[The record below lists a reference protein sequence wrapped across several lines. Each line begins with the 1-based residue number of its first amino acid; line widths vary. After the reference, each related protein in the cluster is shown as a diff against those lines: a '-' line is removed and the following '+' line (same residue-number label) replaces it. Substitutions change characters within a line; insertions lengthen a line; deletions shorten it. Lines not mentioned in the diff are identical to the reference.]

1 MTSIFQ
7 NYTTEDISGPTRSC
21 QVESIINYKNKNI
34 ERHTAHTFVSW
45 LNPKQSIL
53 DKKLYMDI
61 APTDNMSADV
71 MWRSTTKCFL
81 TKEYLQY
88 KSSTPFDAVRLRK
101 QHITVT
107 S

>member
-1 MTSIFQ
+1 
-7 NYTTEDISGPTRSC
+7 
-21 QVESIINYKNKNI
+21 
-34 ERHTAHTFVSW
+34 
-45 LNPKQSIL
+45 
-53 DKKLYMDI
+53 MDI
-61 APTDNMSADV
+61 APTDNMYADV

-81 TKEYLQY
+81 TKEYVQN